1 VSHRRWDT
9 IDAAWTWREL
19 PERSAT
25 CVADTILS
33 APRRQTRVCKRALM
47 HCGNSPLMWRV
58 SSSVQERSFNYI
70 KGNAIFVRD
79 LIELLLDDPFL
90 YTCCELL
97 YSYEFF
103 KCTYPFYCNEWG
115 HLWPHR
121 TYYIAPSYPSVT
133 TSSGAFCGVNATYS
147 TARLCYPKRH
157 LLEEVVTDGYEGAT
171 LYVQCGQRW
180 PHSLHYGN
188 NFIDTYS
195 RNTIWQLSVWLLF

>member
-25 CVADTILS
+25 CVAYTILS

-79 LIELLLDDPFL
+79 LIELLLDDPVL

-97 YSYEFF
+97 YSYESLNVHIHFTVKNGVISETLTTPHILYSSLVSICDYF
-103 KCTYPFYCNEWG
+103 LGCL
-115 HLWPHR
+115 LWCQCHIQHS
-121 TYYIAPSYPSVT
+121 TSV
-133 TSSGAFCGVNATYS
+133 
-147 TARLCYPKRH
+147 
-157 LLEEVVTDGYEGAT
+157 
-171 LYVQCGQRW
+171 
-180 PHSLHYGN
+180 
-188 NFIDTYS
+188 
-195 RNTIWQLSVWLLF
+195 LSKKVPA

>member
-1 VSHRRWDT
+1 MRCAGGGLDFDFDFAEVHRWRCVVIYIVILSVHRWRCVSHRRWDT

-115 HLWPHR
+115 HL
-121 TYYIAPSYPSVT
+121 
-133 TSSGAFCGVNATYS
+133 
-147 TARLCYPKRH
+147 
-157 LLEEVVTDGYEGAT
+157 
-171 LYVQCGQRW
+171 
-180 PHSLHYGN
+180 
-188 NFIDTYS
+188 
-195 RNTIWQLSVWLLF
+195 